1 MSTGHRH
8 RQAARILLL
17 AAVTLAV
24 GAGCTTNR
32 PTPPPRILVPTTTPR
47 PTVQAGT
54 LGQLPPPQPHHGPSL
69 TLPKPPK
76 GLLLLPGSYPLGSQ
90 VRFEIP
96 IRNDGDRPVRIDRL
110 EAG

>member
-1 MSTGHRH
+1 M
-8 RQAARILLL
+8 LLL
-17 AAVTLAV
+17 AAVVAV
-24 GAGCTTNR
+24 GCTTSH
-32 PTPPPRILVPTTTPR
+32 PTPRPRTAAPTTTPR

-54 LGQLPPPQPHHGPSL
+54 LGQLPPPQPRHGLSL

-90 VRFEIP
+90 VRFQIP
-96 IRNDGDRPVRIDRL
+96 IRNDGDQPVRIDRL

>member
-1 MSTGHRH
+1 MSTR
-8 RQAARILLL
+8 RQGRARVVGTLLL
-17 AAVTLAV
+17 AAMVA
-24 GAGCTTNR
+24 AGCTSSQ
-32 PTPPPRILVPTTTPR
+32 PTPPPRTLVPTTIPP

-54 LGQLPPPQPHHGPSL
+54 LGQLPAPQLHHGPSL

-90 VRFEIP
+90 VRFQIP
-96 IRNDGDRPVRIDRL
+96 IRNDGDQPVRIDRL